1 MWLLVMAAFFLASA
15 AVAFGP
21 EGLLGSSPA
30 TTAVKTAHL
39 LFFATSLGATVW
51 AILVSG
57 LVMFLYVRI
66 HALLQAGSSSLSE
79 YFFFFFVCV
88 CGLIILGSHLPRHVM
103 GRLRGKVFPACFKLN
118 AACTAVSAAAF
129 AWLHYPWKATP
140 AVERRQL
147 GLLVATVGFDLANLF
162 LLAPKTL
169 KVH

>member
-51 AILVSG
+51 AILASG
-57 LVMFLYVRI
+57 IIMFL
-66 HALLQAGSSSLSE
+66 
-79 YFFFFFVCV
+79 
-88 CGLIILGSHLPRHVM
+88 HLPRHMM
-103 GRLRGKVFPACFKLN
+103 GRLRGKVFPACFTLN
-118 AACTAVSAAAF
+118 ATCTGVSAAAF
-129 AWLHYPWKATP
+129 AWLHYPWKAAP

-147 GLLVATVGFDLANLF
+147 GLLIATIGFDLANLL

-169 KVH
+169 KMMHERHILERALGIGEQGSIDGLRTTKH

>member
-57 LVMFLYVRI
+57 LVMFL
-66 HALLQAGSSSLSE
+66 
-79 YFFFFFVCV
+79 
-88 CGLIILGSHLPRHVM
+88 HLPRHVM

>member
-1 MWLLVMAAFFLASA
+1 MWLLVMAAFSLASA

-51 AILVSG
+51 AILVGG
-57 LVMFLYVRI
+57 LVIFLYVRI
-66 HALLQAGSSSLSE
+66 HALLCKPALHVYLSFSSSSL
-79 YFFFFFVCV
+79 CV
-88 CGLIILGSHLPRHVM
+88 CGLIILGSHLPRHMM
-103 GRLRGKVFPACFKLN
+103 GRLRGKVFPACFTLN
-118 AACTAVSAAAF
+118 AACTGVSAAAF
-129 AWLHYPWKATP
+129 AWLHYPWKAAPTM
-140 AVERRQL
+140 ECRQL